1 MPAKSSDR
9 SSFFP
14 LIEKKYGKPMSHWF
28 ALMKKNA
35 DKKYPEQ
42 ISILRDGHAFS
53 QAHANAVVMYC
64 KGSTSSRRFDTMSD
78 YLGKI
83 DKTQAKTIKAIFAAI
98 RKKYPK
104 LEPVIAWNQPMLKLH
119 LSYCRANAIRSHGL
133 RLVSAWICR
142 SGWPRWKKRLKASNC
157 RPGCASSRRHSTR

>member
-42 ISILRDGHAFS
+42 ISILRDGHGFS

-64 KGSTSSRRFDTMSD
+64 KEIG
-78 YLGKI
+78 
-83 DKTQAKTIKAIFAAI
+83 
-98 RKKYPK
+98 
-104 LEPVIAWNQPMLKLH
+104 
-119 LSYCRANAIRSHGL
+119 RAH
-133 RLVSAWICR
+133 V
-142 SGWPRWKKRLKASNC
+142 
-157 RPGCASSRRHSTR
+157 